1 MLRTTDD
8 SRFETD
14 VNSAPLVLVEFGGT
28 WCPPCKALKPTLEA
42 MAAQHPEVPVLWLDV
57 DESQAVTQRFGVR
70 SIPTLIAFR
79 NGKATGQLVGAVP
92 RSMIEAL
99 LSEPAEPARELR

>member
-8 SRFETD
+8 SRFDDD
-14 VNSAPLVLVEFGGT
+14 VNAAPLVLVEFGSS
-28 WCPPCKALKPTLEA
+28 WCPPCKAIKPTLEA
-42 MAAQHPEVPVLWLDV
+42 MASARPEVPVLYLDV

-79 NGKATGQLVGAVP
+79 NGKATAQHVGAAP
-92 RSMIEAL
+92 RAKLEAL
-99 LSEPAEPARELR
+99 LSER

>member
-8 SRFETD
+8 FRFDED

-28 WCPPCKALKPTLEA
+28 WCPPCKALKPVLEA
-42 MAAQHPEVPVLWLDV
+42 MATERPEVPVLYVDV
-57 DESQAVTQRFGVR
+57 DESQAVTQKFGVR

-79 NGKATGQLVGAVP
+79 NGKATGQIIGAVP
-92 RSMIEAL
+92 RPKIEAL
-99 LSEPAEPARELR
+99 LASW

>member
-8 SRFETD
+8 LKFDTD

-42 MAAQHPEVPVLWLDV
+42 MSAERPAVPVLYVDV

-79 NGKATGQLVGAVP
+79 NGKATGQIIGAVP
-92 RSMIEAL
+92 RPKIEAL
-99 LSEPAEPARELR
+99 LSQR